1 MKKNIKKNS
10 WNNSRAIYTHGPES
24 MGWGER
30 SKNAMNSNAN
40 KVLSTFKNRD
50 IDYAEKT
57 GDFSF
62 MLAKSN
68 KSTIYFRNDFYTR
81 YPKREAA

>member
-1 MKKNIKKNS
+1 MKKNMRKNS
-10 WNNSRAIYTHGPES
+10 WNNSRAAYTYGPES

-30 SKNAMNSNAN
+30 SKNAMNSNTN

-57 GDFSF
+57 GDWSK
-62 MLAKSN
+62 LTEKYKKSQ
-68 KSTIYFRNDFYTR
+68 TVFRNDFYTR
-81 YPKREAA
+81 YPKSEAA